1 MYPTKLVAC
10 LIVLATALSAAP
22 LQPEHLVSPADLR
35 NDLAAKEASRSEQVR
50 KVTEFFDRESAVM
63 KAAGLNV
70 SEVKSAVAAL
80 DDASLAELGQ
90 RTAAIE
96 AEVSGGSL
104 NNEQLTYVVIALAAA
119 VLVLVIVVA

>member
-1 MYPTKLVAC
+1 

-22 LQPEHLVSPADLR
+22 PQPAHLVSPADLR
-35 NDLAAKEASRSEQVR
+35 NDLAAKEASRNEQVR

-63 KAAGLNV
+63 DAAGLSL
-70 SEVKSAVAAL
+70 SEVKSAAAAL
-80 DDASLAELGQ
+80 DDASLAELSR

-96 AEVSGGSL
+96 ADVSGGSL

-119 VLVLVIVVA
+119 VLVLVIIAA